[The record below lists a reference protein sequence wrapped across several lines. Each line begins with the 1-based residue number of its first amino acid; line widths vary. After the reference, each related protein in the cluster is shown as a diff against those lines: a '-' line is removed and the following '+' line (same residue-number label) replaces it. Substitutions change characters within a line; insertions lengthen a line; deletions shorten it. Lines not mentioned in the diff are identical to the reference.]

1 MPDPAGVVADAVAAV
16 LAAAQADALLEAAGV
31 GALEGEA
38 LLVLVHQGVHKEVH
52 RPLVL
57 AFDNFTNC

>member
-1 MPDPAGVVADAVAAV
+1 MADPAGVVADAAAAV

-38 LLVLVHQGVHKEVH
+38 LLVPVHQGIHKEVH

-57 AFDNFTNC
+57 AFDNLTNG